1 MMIHRLAFVLGLMVC
16 LVASSC
22 NEIVVYRDFDVEF
35 EDSSFS
41 FDFSGSSEL
50 IIGVYHEQ
58 LFNDLS
64 TGDPVHIINGLQ
76 GGTWVHISIRVVGMP
91 TIGSIAVSLGD
102 VGDVEFDVKLVRS
115 AEGYLE
121 AYDIPIPIPL
131 EGEDL
136 EQLFGQD
143 ATLSVFYT
151 SEEQTVSSELLV
163 VMEKG

>member
-1 MMIHRLAFVLGLMVC
+1 M
-16 LVASSC
+16 
-22 NEIVVYRDFDVEF
+22 YRDFDVEF
-35 EDSSFS
+35 EDNSFS

-91 TIGSIAVSLGD
+91 TIGSIAVTLGD
-102 VGDVEFDVKLVRS
+102 VGDVEFYVNLVRS

-143 ATLSVFYT
+143 ATLTVFYT